1 MMIPEDA
8 LARFLSRA
16 LQKRWRERYASII
29 QTRQGKKVFLRAL
42 YHTIEGQLD
51 SAKAV
56 IQLPDQA
63 WQASAY
69 SFSELAGFGHQEK
82 SLRAAFDSAG
92 DGSLAIDVEGK
103 YGVHQPEDMV
113 DNVRYFSV

>member
-1 MMIPEDA
+1 MMTPEDA
-8 LARFLSRA
+8 LARFLSRV

-29 QTRQGKKVFLRAL
+29 RTRRGKKTFLRAL

-63 WQASAY
+63 WQATAY
-69 SFSELAGFGHQEK
+69 SFSESAGFGHQEK

-92 DGSLAIDVEGK
+92 DGSLVIDVEGNC
-103 YGVHQPEDMV
+103 GVHQPEGMV
-113 DNVRYFSV
+113 DDIRYFSV